1 MSTREI
7 AKKIKLVIE
16 AIDNDLHDEF
26 SIAEHF
32 QKIFRTESDK
42 LDPLWFVYYLAFG
55 GYNEEL
61 EQWCD
66 EQLSNDLSD
75 ESNFNLQ

>member
-32 QKIFRTESDK
+32 QKIFTTESDE
-42 LDPLWFVYYLAFG
+42 LDPLWFVYYLAY
-55 GYNEEL
+55 GYDEEL
-61 EQWCD
+61 EKWCD
-66 EQLSNDLSD
+66 EQLADNSD
-75 ESNFNLQ
+75 IVSKNILQ